1 MNEFS
6 FNTHPIQEGF
16 FSDLAKGISK
26 FLSGP
31 TVTEKLRSQ
40 LIDARKEGRAYD
52 VKFIKEL
59 LALRKKKAETL
70 SDEEAGKL
78 YLLMKVYIE
87 LPDALEESE
96 RDKNLDRAV
105 NNMAYWANRHEN
117 KKLKDKLKYTEMERD
132 NLRANK
138 TTYGRTGGFKYSDNQ
153 FRF

>member
-1 MNEFS
+1 MNKFS
-6 FNTHPIQEGF
+6 FNKQPVQEGF

-26 FLSGP
+26 LLSGP

-40 LIDARKEGRAYD
+40 LMDARKEGRAYD

-59 LALRKKKAETL
+59 LELRKKKAESL

-87 LPDALEESE
+87 LPDALAEAE
-96 RDKNLDRAV
+96 RDKHMNKALDTMTL
-105 NNMAYWANRHEN
+105 MAHRRENR
-117 KKLKDKLKYTEMERD
+117 KLKDKLKYTEMERD

-138 TTYGRTGGFKYSDNQ
+138 TGYGSTSGSRYSGNQ